1 MKIKK
6 RFMLFHQKMMKI
18 YCDTTHFRIVFLKT
32 KEPGWKDICLVFLI
46 AILRRENLHLPL
58 HTIL

>member
-1 MKIKK
+1 
-6 RFMLFHQKMMKI
+6 MLFHQKIMKI
-18 YCDTTHFRIVFLKT
+18 CCDTTHFRIVFLKT